1 MAFKKQKSSNWWRT
15 EGGATELT
23 LTQTGAGSGKAVI
36 QGNQIIFDV
45 ADVAVNDYAMRVST
59 PISFRIIDVKAI
71 STAGT
76 AAVLDIDN
84 GSSSVLGG
92 ATLTMAGDTDI
103 IRATE
108 IDDANWEFTAG
119 DDDLSVH
126 VATAVFA
133 GMIIIDILPL

>member
-15 EGGATELT
+15 QGGATELT
-23 LTQTGAGSGKAVI
+23 LTQAGAGTGSAVI
-36 QGNQIIFDV
+36 QGDQIIIDV
-45 ADVAVNDYAMRVST
+45 ADVAVNDPAMTLST
-59 PISFRIIDVKAI
+59 PISFRIVDVKAI

-76 AAVLDIDN
+76 AAVLDVDN

-92 ATLTMAGDTDI
+92 ATLTMSGDTDI

-108 IDDANWEFTAG
+108 IDDAQWEFSAG
-119 DDDLSVH
+119 DDDLKVH

>member
-1 MAFKKQKSSNWWRT
+1 MAFKKQKSSNWWKT
-15 EGGATELT
+15 QGGATELT

-45 ADVAVNDYAMRVST
+45 ADVEVNDYAMTVTT
-59 PISFRIIDVKAI
+59 PISFRIIDVYAI

-84 GSSSVLGG
+84 GTASVLGG
-92 ATLTMAGDTDI
+92 NTLTMAGDTDV

-108 IDDANWEFTAG
+108 IDDAQWEFSAG
-119 DDDLSVH
+119 DDDLKVH

-133 GMIIIDILPL
+133 GMIIIDILPT

>member
-15 EGGATELT
+15 QGGATELT
-23 LTQTGAGSGKAVI
+23 LTQTAAGTGKAVI

-45 ADVAVNDYAMRVST
+45 AAVAVNDYAMTVTT
-59 PISFRIIDVKAI
+59 PISFRIIDVRAI
-71 STAGT
+71 SNAAT
-76 AAVLDIDN
+76 AAVLDVDN

-119 DDDLSVH
+119 DDDLKIH
-126 VATAVFA
+126 VATAVFE
-133 GMIIIDILPL
+133 GMIFIDILPL

>member
-71 STAGT
+71 STAAT

-84 GSSSVLGG
+84 GTSSVLGG

>member
-15 EGGATELT
+15 QGGATELT

-45 ADVAVNDYAMRVST
+45 AGVAVNDYAMTVTT
-59 PISFRIIDVKAI
+59 PISFRIIDVYAI

-84 GSSSVLGG
+84 GTASVLGG
-92 ATLTMAGDTDI
+92 NTLTMAGDTDL

-119 DDDLSVH
+119 DDDLRVH

-133 GMIIIDILPL
+133 GMIVIDIMPL

>member
-15 EGGATELT
+15 QGGATELT
-23 LTQTGAGSGKAVI
+23 LTQTGAGSGTAVI

-45 ADVAVNDYAMRVST
+45 ADVAVNDYAMTVTT
-59 PISFRIIDVKAI
+59 PISFRIIDVRAI
-71 STAGT
+71 TTAGT

-84 GSSSVLGG
+84 GTASVLGG
-92 ATLTMAGDTDI
+92 ATLTMAGDTDL

-108 IDDANWEFTAG
+108 IDDDNCEFTAG
-119 DDDLSVH
+119 DDDLRVH

>member
-1 MAFKKQKSSNWWRT
+1 MAFKKQKSSNWWKT
-15 EGGATELT
+15 QGGATELT

-45 ADVAVNDYAMRVST
+45 ADVAVNDYAMTVTT
-59 PISFRIIDVKAI
+59 PISFRIIDVYAI

-84 GSSSVLGG
+84 GTASVLGG
-92 ATLTMAGDTDI
+92 ATLTMAGDTDV

-108 IDDANWEFTAG
+108 IDDDNW
-119 DDDLSVH
+119 
-126 VATAVFA
+126 
-133 GMIIIDILPL
+133 

>member
-1 MAFKKQKSSNWWRT
+1 MAFKKAKSSNWWRT
-15 EGGATELT
+15 QGGATELT
-23 LTQTGAGSGKAVI
+23 LTQAGAGTGSAVL

-45 ADVAVNDYAMRVST
+45 AAVAVNDPAMTIST
-59 PISFRIIDVKAI
+59 PISFRVVDVRAI

-92 ATLTMAGDTDI
+92 ATLTMAGDTDV

-108 IDDANWEFTAG
+108 IDDAYWEFAAG
-119 DDDLSVH
+119 DDDLKVH

-133 GMIIIDILPL
+133 GMIIIDILPT

>member
-1 MAFKKQKSSNWWRT
+1 MAFKKQKSGNWWKT
-15 EGGATELT
+15 QGGATELT

-45 ADVAVNDYAMRVST
+45 ADVAVNDYAMTVTT
-59 PISFRIIDVKAI
+59 PISFRVIDVYAI
-71 STAGT
+71 STAST

-84 GSSSVLGG
+84 GTSSVLGG
-92 ATLTMAGDTDI
+92 NTLTMAGDTDL

-108 IDDANWEFTAG
+108 IDDAQWEFTAG
-119 DDDLSVH
+119 DDDLRVH

-133 GMIIIDILPL
+133 GMIVITILPL

>member
-1 MAFKKQKSSNWWRT
+1 MAFKKQKSTNWWRT
-15 EGGATELT
+15 QGGATPLT
-23 LTQTGAGSGKAVI
+23 LTQAGAGTGTAVI
-36 QGNQIIFDV
+36 QGSQIIFDV
-45 ADVAVNDYAMRVST
+45 AAVAVNDPAMTIST
-59 PISFRIIDVKAI
+59 PISFRIVDVKAI
-71 STAGT
+71 STAAT

-92 ATLTMAGDTDI
+92 NTLTMAGDTDI

-108 IDDANWEFTAG
+108 IDDAQWEFAAG
-119 DDDLSVH
+119 DDDLKVH

>member
-1 MAFKKQKSSNWWRT
+1 MAFIKQKSSNWWKT
-15 EGGATELT
+15 QGGATELT
-23 LTQTGAGSGKAVI
+23 LTQTGAGTGTAVI

-45 ADVAVNDYAMRVST
+45 AAVAVNDYAMTVTT
-59 PISFRIIDVKAI
+59 PISFRIIDVYAI
-71 STAGT
+71 STAAT

-84 GSSSVLGG
+84 GTASVLGG
-92 ATLTMAGDTDI
+92 DTLTMAGDTDL

-119 DDDLSVH
+119 DDDLRVH

-133 GMIIIDILPL
+133 GMIVITILPL

>member
-1 MAFKKQKSSNWWRT
+1 MAFKKQKSGNWWKT
-15 EGGATELT
+15 QGGATELT
-23 LTQTGAGSGKAVI
+23 LTQTGAGTGTAVI

-45 ADVAVNDYAMRVST
+45 AAVAVNDYAMTVTT
-59 PISFRIIDVKAI
+59 PISFRIIDVYAI
-71 STAGT
+71 TTAGT

-84 GSSSVLGG
+84 GTSSVLGG
-92 ATLTMAGDTDI
+92 NTLTMAGDTDL

-119 DDDLSVH
+119 DDDLRVH

-133 GMIIIDILPL
+133 GMIVIDILPL

>member
-15 EGGATELT
+15 QGGATELT
-23 LTQTGAGSGKAVI
+23 LTQAGAGTGSAVI

-45 ADVAVNDYAMRVST
+45 ADVAVNDYAMTVNT
-59 PISFRIIDVKAI
+59 PISFRIIDVYAI

-84 GSSSVLGG
+84 DTTSVLGG
-92 ATLTMAGDTDI
+92 ATLTMAGDTDL
-103 IRATE
+103 IRASE
-108 IDDANWEFTAG
+108 INDAAWEFTAG
-119 DDDLSVH
+119 DDDLKVH

-133 GMIIIDILPL
+133 GMIVIDILPI